1 MQLRLVTITY
11 STLFVVY
18 DLNNIFLLQK
28 SAIGWILLNLGTMT
42 KILRYLIK
50 VSNVLSNARFLSS
63 FGRLEESTHCTLI
76 GT

>member
-18 DLNNIFLLQK
+18 DSNNIVLLQK
-28 SAIGWILLNLGTMT
+28 SAIGWILLNLGTMP

-50 VSNVLSNARFLSS
+50 VLML
-63 FGRLEESTHCTLI
+63 LI
-76 GT
+76 M